1 MTAPAG
7 KFDGGVKVPGVSS
20 LLDLSGNPLD
30 IIGAA
35 DMQAAIA
42 DSEADAAI
50 VYGFASLAY
59 GSLGSTSGSVI
70 GETRTISGGTDDGTR
85 IVWAVPSSG
94 GGATWC
100 YWIWPQEAYAA

>member
-1 MTAPAG
+1 MEKIPC
-7 KFDGGVKVPGVSS
+7 DGIKIADVDQIVGPDGNS
-20 LLDLSGNPLD
+20 LNIVTD
-30 IIGAA
+30 A
-35 DMQAAIA
+35 DMQSAIA

-85 IVWAVPSSG
+85 IVWAVPASG

-100 YWIWPQEAYAA
+100 YWIWPQDAYS